1 MNSSSDAG
9 VAITLPE
16 LAWPRQAGP
25 LTLRPP
31 TPADLEQVLTWRNRP
46 EVTRWLLR
54 TVVDPEEFTRAW
66 LEDRDDDVAVV
77 ALIDDQV
84 VGSGS
89 LGIVKRDST
98 PAMAVHRPGGRR
110 SVAFDPPALNSQ

>member
-89 LGIVKRDST
+89 LGIVKRDVSSAT
-98 PAMAVHRPGGRR
+98 TAHRRTTAKG
-110 SVAFDPPALNSQ
+110 VALDVSAIESQ